1 MPLMKMLPYFYG
13 DGDGDDED
21 EHNDDKTDENEEC
34 WCISDWQRFMQ
45 EKGKDIALSRRL
57 PSKM

>member
-1 MPLMKMLPYFYG
+1 MKMLQYLY
-13 DGDGDDED
+13 GDGDDED
-21 EHNDDKTDENEEC
+21 EHYDNKADENEEC